1 MLFRQ
6 QADFS
11 FVVSPTGRL
20 QFCCFAYSQTLVL
33 LFRLQA
39 DFSFVVSLT
48 VRLKFCCFAY
58 SQTLVLLFR
67 LQSDFSFVVSPPSSG
82 GSGIVRFWY
91 SIVMVRVWKV
101 YF

>member
-1 MLFRQ
+1 ML
-6 QADFS
+6 
-11 FVVSPTGRL
+11 
-20 QFCCFAYSQTLVL
+20 FAYSQNLVL
-33 LFRLQA
+33 LFCLQA

-48 VRLKFCCFAY
+48 VRLKFCFLANR
-58 SQTLVLLFR
+58 QTLVLLFG
-67 LQSDFSFVVSPPSSG
+67 LQPDFSFVVLPPSSG